1 MYKKRVGTTYLKEKK
16 GKNSN
21 YKLKLEIK
29 RIKKKPYGVLYEYKW
44 ICKKIKV
51 KK

>member
-29 RIKKKPYGVLYEYKW
+29 RIKKKSLMVFYMNINGFE
-44 ICKKIKV
+44 KK
-51 KK
+51 